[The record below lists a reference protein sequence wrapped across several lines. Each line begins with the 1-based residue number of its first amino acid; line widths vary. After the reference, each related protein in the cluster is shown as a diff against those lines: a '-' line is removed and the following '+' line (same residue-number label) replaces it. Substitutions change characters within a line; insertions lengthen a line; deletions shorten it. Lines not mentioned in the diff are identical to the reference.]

1 MVGLDWQLSDK
12 VAELEHISFDY
23 FCSGRGGFG
32 LNFLKC
38 GKGEGPVLSEGLFR
52 AWLKPSSAFLAWLG
66 IEAFVP
72 GQWLLN
78 GVPAEEQLQG
88 QGLRLRAGSGCTG

>member
-38 GKGEGPVLSEGLFR
+38 GKGEGPVLSKGLFR

-66 IEAFVP
+66 IERHFFLA
-72 GQWLLN
+72 
-78 GVPAEEQLQG
+78 
-88 QGLRLRAGSGCTG
+88 SGY